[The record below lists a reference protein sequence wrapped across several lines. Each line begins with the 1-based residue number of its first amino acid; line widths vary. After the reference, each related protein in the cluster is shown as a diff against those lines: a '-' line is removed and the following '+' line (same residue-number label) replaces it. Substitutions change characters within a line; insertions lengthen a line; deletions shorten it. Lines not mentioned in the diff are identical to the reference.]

1 MNDRM
6 TFGRVGVTPDAAF
19 NQAVALQTR
28 GDLPGAEKI
37 YRAILQRYPTHF
49 QALAN
54 LASVLWVAG
63 RTEESAR
70 YLRKALNQKPDSAVV
85 QTQFA
90 RALALLDRHEEAL
103 ERARRAIALDPALP
117 DAHAT
122 LAVGLADLG
131 QYEEA
136 RRALARAIELGPDRA
151 RFYFFWG
158 NITRWTADDP
168 RLAGLEALARKSATL
183 PIDAQVD
190 INFAL
195 AKAYADCGDDERA
208 FRHQIEGG
216 RLQRRMY
223 RYDEASALREM
234 DELSRPLDA
243 AWIRRHQGAGDPSRL
258 PVFVLGMPRSGTTL
272 IEQILASHPKVRAL
286 GERATFSE
294 TLAGICGTPTGAQ
307 SLAQRAAQCTDTELR
322 RLGALYLKV
331 IRRAVPATTER
342 IVDKM
347 PANFQFVGFIHA
359 ALPNARIIHTRRD
372 PVDTCLSMFSMLFAG
387 NAQLYS
393 YDLEELGRYYHA
405 YENVMTHWRDV
416 LPAGVMLE
424 VQYEEVVDDFER
436 QARRIVAH
444 CGLEW
449 DDACLE
455 FHRSKRSVRTMS
467 HAQVRQPIY
476 RSSVGRWRP
485 DAALLRPLLE
495 ALGVARID
503 DPAGGP
509 G

>member
-1 MNDRM
+1 MNDRVVSKQ
-6 TFGRVGVTPDAAF
+6 VGVTRPNAF
-19 NQAVALQTR
+19 DEAVALQQR

-37 YRAILQRYPTHF
+37 YRAILKRYPTHF
-49 QALAN
+49 ETLAN
-54 LASVLWVAG
+54 LASVLLLTDRA
-63 RTEESAR
+63 EEAVR
-70 YLRKALNQKPDSAVV
+70 FFRNALNQKPHAAAVHAEL
-85 QTQFA
+85 A

-103 ERARRAIALDPALP
+103 ERAGRAIGLAPGLP
-117 DAHAT
+117 EAHAA

-131 QYEEA
+131 RYDEA
-136 RRALARAIELGPDRA
+136 RGALARAIELAPDRA
-151 RFYFFWG
+151 RFYYYWG
-158 NITRWTADDP
+158 HIARWTADDP
-168 RLAGLEALARKSATL
+168 RLAGLEALAQKSASL
-183 PIDAQVD
+183 PLDAQVNV
-190 INFAL
+190 NFAL

-208 FRHQIEGG
+208 FCHQIEGG

-243 AWIRRHQGAGDPSRL
+243 AWMRRHQGVGDPSRL

-286 GERATFSE
+286 GEHATFSE

-307 SLAQRAAQCTDTELR
+307 SLAQRAAQSMDTELR

-331 IRRAVPATTER
+331 IRRAVPATTAC

-347 PANFQFVGFIHA
+347 PANFQFIGLIHA

-372 PVDTCLSMFSMLFAG
+372 PVDTCLSLFSMLFAG

-405 YENVMTHWRDV
+405 YEKVMTHWRSV

-424 VQYEEVVDDFER
+424 VQYEEVVDDLER

-449 DDACLE
+449 DDACLQ
-455 FHRSKRSVRTMS
+455 FHRTKRALRTIS

-485 DAALLRPLLE
+485 DTARLRPLLA
-495 ALGVARID
+495 ALETASGRIT
-503 DPAGGP
+503 
-509 G
+509 